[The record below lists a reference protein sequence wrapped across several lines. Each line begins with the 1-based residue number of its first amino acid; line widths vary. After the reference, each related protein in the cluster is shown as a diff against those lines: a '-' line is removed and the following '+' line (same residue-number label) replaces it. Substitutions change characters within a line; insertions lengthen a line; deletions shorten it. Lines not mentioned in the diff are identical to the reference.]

1 MYFFIVWY
9 YRFFDQTL
17 RRPIRL
23 GTEELLVAEQWNKTI
38 GDLGEDLARR
48 WIWTRGMKV
57 LFRQFK
63 AKGGGEVDIVVRDGE
78 VLVFCE
84 VKTRTSTQFGRPAD
98 AVDREKQQ
106 LITRGA
112 NAWIQE
118 LGFLPLLFRFD
129 ILEVIL
135 SDGEIPVI
143 NHIPNAF
150 QSAPR
155 LLA

>member
-1 MYFFIVWY
+1 M
-9 YRFFDQTL
+9 
-17 RRPIRL
+17 
-23 GTEELLVAEQWNKTI
+23 AEQWNKTI